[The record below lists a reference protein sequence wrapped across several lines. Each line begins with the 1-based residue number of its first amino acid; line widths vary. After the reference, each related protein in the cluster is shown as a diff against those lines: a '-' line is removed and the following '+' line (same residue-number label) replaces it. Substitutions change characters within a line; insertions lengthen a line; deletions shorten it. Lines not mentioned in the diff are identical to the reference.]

1 MSPIWTK
8 FGGQIELD
16 ARNPILKLFSTYLI
30 KQKSYARSNL
40 KTHFYNAF
48 CFLLLRI
55 HSFQINVTHSMI
67 RPDEHFRKHPTSPSS
82 HVIPSSNTSSKKM
95 TTIVYVSDLYEIWWA
110 NRTRRQQSNSEVI
123 FDVSHQT
130 KKLWTFKFENTLL
143 QRVLLPVASYSF
155 FSNQGE
161 PQCDST

>member
-16 ARNPILKLFSTYLI
+16 ASNPNLKLFSTYLI

-40 KTHFYNAF
+40 KTHLYNAL

-55 HSFQINVTHSMI
+55 HSFPINVTHSMI
-67 RPDEHFRKHPTSPSS
+67 RPDEHFRKHPPTSFHRVTRVP
-82 HVIPSSNTSSKKM
+82 KKM
-95 TTIVYVSDLYEIWWA
+95 TTIGYVSDLDEIWWA
-110 NRTRRQQSNSEVI
+110 NRTRRPQSNSEVI

-130 KKLWTFKFENTLL
+130 KKLCTFKVENTLL

-155 FSNQGE
+155 FSNQRDS
-161 PQCDST
+161 QYDST